1 MHQTVSSGS
10 LYRRAHPTCTFSA
23 SSWPGQFIPRVVS
36 QHHQP
41 KIPLPHLTP
50 VLALTMTP
58 SQEANADKKADK
70 IKDEGD
76 QKGLSEE
83 ARAAKI
89 KAEDGQKEPDLN
101 EAKEVALGAEGKVEN
116 KAEKVPDPNPTK
128 FLALSLA
135 PAPS

>member
-1 MHQTVSSGS
+1 M
-10 LYRRAHPTCTFSA
+10 
-23 SSWPGQFIPRVVS
+23 I
-36 QHHQP
+36 
-41 KIPLPHLTP
+41 
-50 VLALTMTP
+50 P